1 VYQKAFL
8 YGLTAS
14 LISTASLFTLEFSK
28 SGGFPYG
35 IPWAVFFFLGFTSF
49 IAVSSITF
57 FYPFFSVNRSIGIS
71 VLAIG
76 VLFLASWTY
85 LFLDQLPCFLGGSGC

>member
-1 VYQKAFL
+1 VYRKAVL
-8 YGLTAS
+8 YGLTTS
-14 LISTASLFTLEFSK
+14 LISTASLFTLEFLK

-49 IAVSSITF
+49 VAVSSISVS
-57 FYPFFSVNRSIGIS
+57 YPFFSVNRRISIR
-71 VLAIG
+71 VLATG